1 MLKKYYYMKELR
13 LKLNDC
19 VQANVG
25 SNFSKNEFKGDCLQ
39 NRKNRKC
46 SVNYKF
52 N

>member
-25 SNFSKNEFKGDCLQ
+25 SNFSKNERKGDCLQ
-39 NRKNRKC
+39 NRKSRKC